1 MLKAAQ
7 VRGDTELEK
16 RAGLSCLRRA
26 LLGLRAVLGPGLM
39 EGVPHRGTPVVVTE
53 TMERVVWADGW
64 VDGAAGY

>member
-7 VRGDTELEK
+7 VRGDTVLEK

-26 LLGLRAVLGPGLM
+26 LLGLRGVLDPGLM
-39 EGVPHRGTPVVVTE
+39 EGFPHRGTRVVVPE

>member
-16 RAGLSCLRRA
+16 RAGLSCLWTA
-26 LLGLRAVLGPGLM
+26 PLGLRGVLGPGLM
-39 EGVPHRGTPVVVTE
+39 EEVPHRGTRVLVTE

-64 VDGAAGY
+64 VDGAAGC